1 MQTVGIDVGGTFTD
15 LVVYDEERRMV
26 YTDKVPSTVPDPT
39 EGLIGGLRKNRI
51 DLANVRRIVHGTT
64 IATNATLERK
74 GAKTGVIVNRGHRDV
89 LEFGMIGRYKPGG
102 MFHPEWTRDAP
113 FSERRLRREISVR
126 RTYDGTALVELDE
139 NEVRSAAEFFRAE
152 GVEAV
157 AICLLHSYLD
167 GTDER
172 RVAAIL
178 RKHLPEQ
185 VAISLSA
192 DTVPEHR
199 EYERWSTTVLNAYVA
214 PRLRSYLRRLGKA
227 LHADGY
233 RGEVFYMT
241 SSGGVVTESAA
252 ADYPIRFILS
262 GPAGGVSNGLF
273 LGESAGL
280 QNIITIDIGGTSA
293 DVCLIKDL
301 KPVSVSERVF
311 EGSPIRTPQ
320 LDIVTIGAGG
330 GSIAHIDREGRLRV
344 GPESAGGFPGPICYG
359 RGGTEVTVTDANL
372 VLGRLGTGVIAG
384 GSMTLDRPAAM
395 RGLQALA
402 ARLGVGEPL
411 RLAEG
416 IVRIAVNNMCGGVRT
431 LSVERGHDP
440 REFTLVPL
448 GGAGAMHAI
457 PIAEELAISSV
468 LVPANAGTGSAFGL
482 LCTDLQHDYV
492 RTYVAPI
499 RSADP
504 RRIRALLEEMAAQG
518 RRALAS
524 EGIADEHMAISY
536 VANMRY
542 AGQSWQLNV
551 PIGLDCAP
559 EHAEAAFQKAYH
571 EAYGYSRADMAVELV
586 YLRVLAS
593 ARIDKPKILIPALEV
608 STPRSFQRLPV
619 YFDRSFV
626 DTPLYRHENLAPGSR
641 VTGPAIIEERGTTT
655 VLFPGWSVRMDEAGN
670 LHMRKGNEK
679 EQPQ

>member
-1 MQTVGIDVGGTFTD
+1 MQLIGIDVGGTFTD
-15 LVVYDEERRMV
+15 LVVYDEARRTV
-26 YTDKVPSTVPDPT
+26 HADKVPSTVPDPT
-39 EGLIGGLRKNRI
+39 DGLIAGLRKNRI
-51 DLANVRRIVHGTT
+51 DLAQVRRIVHGTT

-102 MFHPEWTRDAP
+102 MFHPDWTRDAP
-113 FSERRLRREISVR
+113 FSGRRLRREIGAR
-126 RTYDGTALVELDE
+126 RAHDGTVLSALDDDE
-139 NEVRSAAEFFRAE
+139 VLAAADFFHREAI
-152 GVEAV
+152 EAV
-157 AICLLHSYLD
+157 AVCLLHSHID
-167 GTDER
+167 GSDER
-172 RVAAIL
+172 RVAELL
-178 RKHLPEQ
+178 RRKLPEH
-185 VAISLSA
+185 VAISLSC

-262 GPAGGVSNGLF
+262 GPAGGVSNGMF
-273 LGESAGL
+273 VGDCAGL
-280 QNIITIDIGGTSA
+280 RNVITIDIGGTSA
-293 DVCLIKDL
+293 DVCLIKDM
-301 KPVSVSERVF
+301 KPVSVGERVF
-311 EGSPIRTPQ
+311 EGTPIKTPQ

-330 GSIAHIDREGRLRV
+330 GSIARVDREGRLRV

-372 VLGRLGTGVIAG
+372 VLGRLGTGIIAG
-384 GSMTLDRPAAM
+384 GSMTLDQAAAL
-395 RGLQALA
+395 RGIEKLA
-402 ARLGVGEPL
+402 ARLGMADPL

-416 IVRIAVNNMCGGVRT
+416 VIQIAVNNMCGGVRT

-457 PIAEELAISSV
+457 PIARELAISSV

-492 RTYVAPI
+492 RTYVTAI
-499 RSADP
+499 RAADP
-504 RRIRALLEEMAAQG
+504 RRVRALLDEMADQG
-518 RRALAS
+518 RRTLLS
-524 EGIADEHMAISY
+524 EGIAAGDMHFSY

-551 PIGLDCAP
+551 PVALHSTPGEI
-559 EHAEAAFQKAYH
+559 EAAFHHAYH
-571 EAYGYSRADMAVELV
+571 AVYGYSRADMAAELV
-586 YLRVLAS
+586 YVRVLAS
-593 ARIDKPKILIPALEV
+593 AKIDKPRLLNPARPGAA
-608 STPRSFQRLPV
+608 PRPFRRMQV
-619 YFDRSFV
+619 YFDGRFV
-626 DTPLYRHENLAPGSR
+626 DTPLYRHAELPADAVVEGA
-641 VTGPAIIEERGTTT
+641 AIIEESGTTT
-655 VLFPGWSVRMDEAGN
+655 VLFEGWSAAMDQAGN
-670 LHMRKGNEK
+670 LRLYTRNQEK
-679 EQPQ
+679 PQ